1 MLSSGTSHKN
11 EFLAQ
16 TKAAREER
24 LLAASRDDSAI
35 RIQGLVRGWLVR
47 TRVRKMVELEFEKTF
62 PEPGDGGDLGKRLKP
77 SLETYK
83 AAKKFMYFVGR
94 KNVDQFEVMLRYIIA
109 SLDSDSP
116 KTSYI
121 GVFLNKSH
129 SVAWIE
135 HIKQVCSQASLV
147 MASMSTDHPAYSRKA
162 AFFVLVL
169 ISFTSTNT
177 WRLLRTP
184 ALSSLAPHMT
194 SICHTVTGHLVQTGL
209 LTNLRHILLTG
220 LASSKVSLSRTTLSA
235 IMTLALRP
243 VMYGSYSDQMVSLYL
258 LNILSVPG
266 LVQHVATMCPD
277 SLATLQGEKEEDQSL
292 LLATVRLL
300 SQDQQLKIHFNAL
313 EGSYALCLTANL
325 VQLVSMAPSLTSS
338 QLVPVVTTLTHLL
351 SSLGQYVTAKQ
362 SPLSHWHP
370 VLGWFSVSLDK
381 HLQSSMTSVKCQLSR
396 LWSPDCLLVLTAD
409 LQAQAATLP
418 QVPAPPTPSPEETNF
433 GKKLMKQA
441 LEKTRTTYAA
451 TTSTISSPLNRLGG
465 AACTRVAL
473 VCALYQTACR
483 TLSQLRIDILNGL
496 CFGDLLLKPLWV
508 FLNSLG
514 PNCGLKSF
522 LELLSANKSGTAP
535 EFQMLVLFCDTFSHL
550 VTILDDTEFY
560 EQDKPFSKH
569 EYAMLGQFLNTFLY
583 RSVWSGMLSDPTSN
597 LFSSVLGLLSVLRR
611 RDDRRSFTRPNHWLL
626 KEVKLGTLLCDLER
640 NRPVAKLVISKLPH
654 IIPHQERVLL
664 FRKKVHTEKT
674 SLGILESDSVSPQ
687 STLISVHRN
696 RIVEDGYR
704 QLGSLAAQSF
714 KGVIRVRFVNM
725 QGLDEAGIDQDGVF
739 KEFLEETIKKVFDPS
754 LNLFCTTSEERLYPS
769 PLSHITENH
778 LDLFEFVGK
787 MIGKAVYEGIVVDV
801 PFASFFLT
809 QVLGHD
815 HSALYSYLDEMPSS
829 DPELHKN
836 LTYVKHYEGDV
847 EDLGLTFSFDQDIMG
862 RIVTHELIPGGRS
875 INVTN
880 SNRISYIHHMAHFK
894 MHRQIATQVAAFR
907 NGFRSVIP
915 TDWLSLF
922 SGPEVQRL
930 ISGDNSPIDLKDL
943 RRNTSYYGGFH
954 DSHRVVAWLW
964 EVLEKDFTDKEKSMF
979 LKFVTSCSKPPLL
992 GFENLEP
999 PFSIRCVEVADD
1011 EDDGDTVGSVLR
1023 GFLALR
1029 RKDPVNRLPTAST
1042 CFNLL
1047 KLPNYQK
1054 KSTLKEKLRYAISC
1068 NTGFELS

>member
-24 LLAASRDDSAI
+24 LLAASRDYSAI

-116 KTSYI
+116 KTSYV

-135 HIKQVCSQASLV
+135 HIKQLCSQTSLV
-147 MASMSTDHPAYSRKA
+147 IASMSTDHPAYSRKA

-177 WRLLRTP
+177 WRLLRTA

-522 LELLSANKSGTAP
+522 LELLSANKSDTAP

>member
-1 MLSSGTSHKN
+1 MLSSGSSHKN

-24 LLAASRDDSAI
+24 LLAASRNTSAI
-35 RIQGLVRGWLVR
+35 RIQGLVRGWLAR
-47 TRVRKMVELEFEKTF
+47 TRIRKMVELEFGETF
-62 PEPGDGGDLGKRLKP
+62 PQLEEAAAGGQKKLKP
-77 SLETYK
+77 SIEIYK
-83 AAKKFMYFVGR
+83 SSKKFMYFVGV
-94 KNVDQFEVMLRYIIA
+94 KNLDQFEMMLRYIIS
-109 SLDSDSP
+109 SLDSESP

-121 GVFLNKSH
+121 GVFLSKAH

-135 HIKQVCSQASLV
+135 HIKHLCRAASKVL
-147 MASMSTDHPAYSRKA
+147 ASMSKDHPAYTRKA

-177 WRLLRTP
+177 WRILKTP
-184 ALSSLAPHMT
+184 ALTSLAPHMT

-209 LTNLRHILLTG
+209 MTNLKHLLLTG
-220 LASSKVSLSRTTLSA
+220 LACTKVCLSRTTLSA
-235 IMTLALRP
+235 VMTLALRP

-258 LNILSVPG
+258 LNILSIPG
-266 LVQHVATMCPD
+266 VVQQVATMCPD
-277 SLATLQGEKEEDQSL
+277 SMTMLQGEDKEQEL
-292 LLATVRLL
+292 LIAIVKLL

-325 VQLVSMAPSLTSS
+325 VHLVSLAPSLTSS
-338 QLVPVVTTLTHLL
+338 QLVPVVTTITHLL

-370 VLGWFSVSLDK
+370 VLGWFSVSLDR
-381 HLQSSMTSVKCQLSR
+381 HLQASMSLVKAQLSL
-396 LWSPDCLLVLTAD
+396 LWSPECLLVLTAD
-409 LQAQAATLP
+409 LQAQAASCP
-418 QVPAPPTPSPEETNF
+418 PVPPPPTPSPEETNF

-451 TTSTISSPLNRLGG
+451 TTSTISSPLNKLGG
-465 AACTRVAL
+465 PACTRVAL

-483 TLSQLRIDILNGL
+483 TLAQLRIDILNGL
-496 CFGDLLLKPLWV
+496 CFGDLLLKPLWL

-522 LELLSANKSGTAP
+522 LELLSVNKNGTAP
-535 EFQMLVLFCDTFSHL
+535 EFQMLVMFSDTFSHL

-560 EQDKPFSKH
+560 EQEKPFSKH

-583 RSVWSGMLSDPTSN
+583 RAVWSGLLSDSTSS
-597 LFSSVLGLLSVLRR
+597 LFNSMLGLLSVLRR

-640 NRPVAKLVISKLPH
+640 GRPVAKLVISKLPH
-654 IIPHQERVLL
+654 TIPHQERVLL
-664 FRKKVHTEKT
+664 FRKKVHSEKT
-674 SLGILESDSVSPQ
+674 SLGILESDSASPQ

-704 QLGSLAAQSF
+704 QLGTLAPSAI

-739 KEFLEETIKKVFDPS
+739 KEFLEETIKKVFDPG

-769 PLSHITENH
+769 PLSHITDNH
-778 LDLFEFVGK
+778 LDLFEFVGR

-862 RIVTHELIPGGRS
+862 KIVTHELIPGGRS

-894 MHRQIATQVAAFR
+894 MHRQIAPQVSAFR
-907 NGFRSVIP
+907 TGFRSVITP
-915 TDWLSLF
+915 DWFSLF